1 MKFPNYKTII
11 LQKFTYSSYLV
22 SEILCPIASRNA
34 ISLTI
39 IFCDH
44 L

>member
-11 LQKFTYSSYLV
+11 LQKCLV
-22 SEILCPIASRNA
+22 SEILCPIARRTA

-39 IFCDH
+39 IFCDY